1 MPNQPVMQAILSRPA
16 MPLNTL
22 CQPPYRVTP
31 SVDTQVVP
39 KARKA
44 LSKSLTT
51 AMRMLMATMTK
62 GKALNQCERPIL
74 PQEYFSI
81 MKPMQPAVAAYTLA

>member
-1 MPNQPVMQAILSRPA
+1 M
-16 MPLNTL
+16 
-22 CQPPYRVTP
+22 
-31 SVDTQVVP
+31 VP

-62 GKALNQCERPIL
+62 GKALNQWERPTFV
-74 PQEYFSI
+74 QEYLII
-81 MKPMQPAVAAYTLA
+81 MKPMQPMVAAYTLA

>member
-1 MPNQPVMQAILSRPA
+1 MQAMLMMPA
-16 MPLNTL
+16 TPLNTL
-22 CQPPYRVTP
+22 CQPPYSVTP
-31 SVDTQVVP
+31 SEDTQVVP
-39 KARKA
+39 QARMA